1 MSRSRPQCATRDARR
16 AMDLL
21 ARATRARQRV
31 LAVFNAR
38 QSDFESLRAWN
49 DHLERVEELI
59 FNLTEGVDASA
70 TESAIA
76 EHKRRNVS
84 EIARYAA
91 RARDEGRAA
100 MGETAEAMDAGEG
113 YAPETA
119 NGDVVAQPVPTSA
132 VRRGLEK
139 TSLDYD
145 ENTEEGRKARAAAI
159 ARACGFDG
167 RAVAKARCLRE
178 AFATIWA

>member
-1 MSRSRPQCATRDARR
+1 
-16 AMDLL
+16 MDLL

-76 EHKRRNVS
+76 EHKRRNAS

-100 MGETAEAMDAGEG
+100 MGETAEAMDADEGEG
-113 YAPETA
+113 EGGSADPGLGIRYKALAMVSKGVGAP
-119 NGDVVAQPVPTSA
+119 V
-132 VRRGLEK
+132 
-139 TSLDYD
+139 
-145 ENTEEGRKARAAAI
+145 
-159 ARACGFDG
+159 GF
-167 RAVAKARCLRE
+167 VE
-178 AFATIWA
+178 

>member
-1 MSRSRPQCATRDARR
+1 MDA
-16 AMDLL
+16 L

-49 DHLERVEELI
+49 DHLERVETLI
-59 FNLTEGVDASA
+59 FNLTEGVDVSA

-76 EHKRRNVS
+76 EHRRAHAS
-84 EIARYAA
+84 EIARFAQ

-100 MGETAEAMDAGEG
+100 RGEAAEAMDVGEG

-119 NGDVVAQPVPTSA
+119 NGDAVAQPAPTSA
-132 VRRGLEK
+132 VRRGLERA
-139 TSLDYD
+139 SLDYD
-145 ENTEEGRKARAAAI
+145 ENTEEGRRARAAAI

>member
-1 MSRSRPQCATRDARR
+1 
-16 AMDLL
+16 MDLL

-49 DHLERVEELI
+49 DHLERVEALI

-76 EHKRRNVS
+76 EHKRRNAS

-132 VRRGLEK
+132 VPPSAVPCG
-139 TSLDYD
+139 
-145 ENTEEGRKARAAAI
+145 AAAE
-159 ARACGFDG
+159 GYL
-167 RAVAKARCLRE
+167 VTLRCFGTPWVDVIFVLSKLSYSSLMQLRVNNPQFSQG
-178 AFATIWA
+178 AIK